1 MASGADAA
9 AHQVASRP
17 GTGSPSAQCPPRPP
31 LPAAGVKPGRLL
43 LEEHGLPLPW
53 RNTNTHQR
61 SLEIHAR
68 SPGREKRGGNGGG
81 SRGHGPQ
88 ARQTGTEPSSSAGS
102 QQPPSPR
109 LHPQPQQTALAPPEY
124 QGPLR
129 AQHPI
134 WVQAARQP
142 QPRQNRAVPMG
153 LRATQGTE
161 GSRNVPAPLAAI
173 AADPEST
180 LLQAACKHMKKQ
192 SRPPKRAVAGR
203 GLAARDAEAALADAA
218 DEDAGARSA
227 GCTGRPGGQRDTGR
241 AAPAAA
247 WQRRA
252 ALPRPPAP
260 VKHHCMF
267 SLRSVIRPWFLL

>member
-1 MASGADAA
+1 MGKREAGWERGKRGG
-9 AHQVASRP
+9 QSRAP
-17 GTGSPSAQCPPRPP
+17 AYQHPSLLLLLCPYFQLPRDLGRGTRGQGPCGRCCCPPGPFPPGNRVPVSPVPTSPP

-124 QGPLR
+124 RGPLR

-134 WVQAARQP
+134 WVQAAHQP

-161 GSRNVPAPLAAI
+161 GSRNVPAPLAA
-173 AADPEST
+173 
-180 LLQAACKHMKKQ
+180 
-192 SRPPKRAVAGR
+192 
-203 GLAARDAEAALADAA
+203 
-218 DEDAGARSA
+218 
-227 GCTGRPGGQRDTGR
+227 
-241 AAPAAA
+241 
-247 WQRRA
+247 
-252 ALPRPPAP
+252 
-260 VKHHCMF
+260 
-267 SLRSVIRPWFLL
+267 SLRTPRARCSRLRANT